1 MTENIDSL
9 VLEHLRHIRGKVDQ
23 IADDVSEVKYRV
35 SSLEHSLGGI
45 KKDSANQQDDIY
57 HQNAV
62 IDSIKNRLNRI
73 EERLEL
79 ATN

>member
-1 MTENIDSL
+1 MAENLDSL

-23 IADDVSEVKYRV
+23 IADDVSEVKHRI
-35 SSLEHSLGGI
+35 SSLEGNLGSL

-62 IDSIKNRLNRI
+62 IDSIKDRLNRI
-73 EERLEL
+73 ESRLEL
-79 ATN
+79 TAN